1 MDKTNNKDLLNQLPT
16 NLVEAKE
23 LSLASKKT
31 LAALLY
37 WCQFSKARETGIIAI
52 SNSMLCEIAGISK
65 TSLMKSIVELDSFS
79 LVERKPGKT
88 RMSGE
93 KGNASEYW
101 INFELFEQPLKQK
114 SFKER
119 FANLMELH
127 NKAKSMEKPISTA
140 IQYNPIQ
147 TNTNQNSPTHDNSN
161 QITTVHTKQDELVKI
176 KEIGGLFIDAMDYE
190 EELNK
195 KLVYMRWDKEEEE
208 KRIVEQ
214 SERLRIGE
222 PLL

>member
-1 MDKTNNKDLLNQLPT
+1 
-16 NLVEAKE
+16 
-23 LSLASKKT
+23 
-31 LAALLY
+31 
-37 WCQFSKARETGIIAI
+37 
-52 SNSMLCEIAGISK
+52 
-65 TSLMKSIVELDSFS
+65 MKSIVELDSFS

-93 KGNASEYW
+93 KGIASEYW

-147 TNTNQNSPTHDNSN
+147 TNTNQNSPTRDISN
-161 QITTVHTKQDELVKI
+161 QATTVHTKQDETIKI
-176 KEIGGLFIDAMDYE
+176 KVIGGLFIDAMDYE
-190 EELNK
+190 EDHSYEEELNK
-195 KLVYMRWDKEEEE
+195 RLVYMRWDKEEEE

-222 PLL
+222 PPL